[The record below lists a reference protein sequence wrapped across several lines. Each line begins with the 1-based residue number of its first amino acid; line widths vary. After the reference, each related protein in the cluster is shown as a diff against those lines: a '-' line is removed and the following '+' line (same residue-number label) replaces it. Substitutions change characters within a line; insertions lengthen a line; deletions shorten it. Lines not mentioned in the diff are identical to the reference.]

1 MGPLSIEEN
10 DDVRGGIAQGP
21 DPIGKAGPEQVGI
34 EPVDHVVERVMGL
47 QATLIGQSAAGNW
60 VVVRPVA
67 RSSAESSMPKVVAQR
82 TSNRISGRE
91 QRTRQRSR
99 GSASAEKSS
108 RTEADGRDRD
118 TGSPE
123 SPKRSMNHFLSASPH
138 TFDLKRLPSK
148 AAGKAL
154 ATFTEPCS
162 LERCP
167 STNGRR
173 A

>member
-10 DDVRGGIAQGP
+10 DRGGIAQGP

-67 RSSAESSMPKVVAQR
+67 RSSAEFSMPEALAQS

-118 TGSPE
+118 TGSPNH
-123 SPKRSMNHFLSASPH
+123 RSHP
-138 TFDLKRLPSK
+138 
-148 AAGKAL
+148 
-154 ATFTEPCS
+154 
-162 LERCP
+162 
-167 STNGRR
+167 
-173 A
+173 